1 MSDNE
6 LHKQPASEDSVKAET
21 TAAVDM
27 TTEVPAAV
35 EKPKEEQVVLDNAG
49 NKHGKKNVTRRRVL
63 EMAGCGVAGLIIGGA
78 LAKWGV
84 IEDSIESGRISIRTT
99 PLKMIITDRARCTG
113 CQRCEMM
120 CTLKNDGRVCQ
131 HIARVHVWQNYQYGA
146 SPDTDDGI
154 YNNCQFTIESCKQ
167 CDDPWCMKYCPVD
180 AITSDEK
187 SGARIV
193 DTTKCIGCGMC
204 HMACPWHMP
213 VIDTEQNVSTKCISC
228 GRCADQCPN
237 GAIKFIGWQ
246 DIADEVIAKGIV
258 STVDAVDMSTVT
270 YAKSE

>member
-1 MSDNE
+1 MTDNE
-6 LHKQPASEDSVKAET
+6 LHEQPASEDSVRADAS
-21 TAAVDM
+21 AAVKRVD
-27 TTEVPAAV
+27 EKLAAS
-35 EKPKEEQVVLDNAG
+35 EDAG
-49 NKHGKKNVTRRRVL
+49 RKSGKRTVTRRRVL

-99 PLKMIITDRARCTG
+99 PLKMVITDRARCSG
-113 CQRCEMM
+113 CQRCELM

-146 SPDTDDGI
+146 SPDTNDGI
-154 YNNCQFTIESCKQ
+154 YDNCQFTIESCKQ
-167 CDDPWCMKYCPVD
+167 CEDPQCMRYCPVD
-180 AITSDEK
+180 AITSDKK

-237 GAIKFIGWQ
+237 GAIKFIEWQ

-258 STVDAVDMSTVT
+258 STVNAVDMNTVT
-270 YAKSE
+270 YAQSE